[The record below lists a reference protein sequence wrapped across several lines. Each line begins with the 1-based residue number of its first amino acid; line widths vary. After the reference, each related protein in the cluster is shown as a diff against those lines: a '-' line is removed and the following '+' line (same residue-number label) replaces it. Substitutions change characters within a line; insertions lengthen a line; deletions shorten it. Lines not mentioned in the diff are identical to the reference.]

1 MCFSA
6 SASFGAAI
14 VLSAISVSTIK
25 KTQQTSQLY
34 FAGIP
39 LIFCLQQISEGFL
52 WLSLTNPSYAS
63 LQQPMTYIF
72 LFFAQI
78 LWPIWIPFAL
88 LMLEKNAKRKKF
100 QSILFLIGVLV
111 SSYQLYSLIGFPA
124 EAKIIG
130 SHIFYQHDYPVR
142 FGNYGDLLYFSAT
155 IIPTFISS
163 IKRMWL
169 LGLFI
174 TIAYAITA
182 LFYTKHVISVW
193 CFFASIISILI
204 LFILQGM
211 KNKDKQIS
219 DFAKV

>member
-14 VLSAISVSTIK
+14 VLSVISVGTIK
-25 KTQQTSQLY
+25 NIQHTSHFY

-39 LIFCLQQISEGFL
+39 LIFCLQQASEGFL
-52 WLSLTNPSYAS
+52 WLSLTNSSYAS

-78 LWPIWIPFAL
+78 LWPTWIPFAL
-88 LMLEKNAKRKKF
+88 LKLEKSTKRKKF
-100 QSILFLIGVLV
+100 ESILLLIGILV
-111 SSYQLYSLIGFPA
+111 SCYQLYLLIGFPS

-130 SHIFYQHDYPVR
+130 HHILYQHDYPVR

-174 TIAYAITA
+174 TIAYVITA
-182 LFYTKHVISVW
+182 LLYTKHVISVW

-204 LFILQGM
+204 LFILQGI